1 MGGLNLS
8 LAMDLLPFSS
18 TGGRGDGL
26 QLARGASAKRDRRF
40 QISDLKY
47 DAPSKLVCL
56 SQQP

>member
-1 MGGLNLS
+1 
-8 LAMDLLPFSS
+8 MDLLPFSS

-26 QLARGASAKRDRRF
+26 QLARDASAKRDRRF